1 MPSMTTLPMPTS
13 SSRGAVRMA
22 RRGLLVAVLSLAA
35 FGCKDQP
42 KEGGGGAG
50 EGGAPAAGRLKI
62 AVIPK
67 GTTHEFWKSVHA
79 GALKAAKE
87 ADVDIVW
94 KGPLKEDDLKA
105 QIDVVNTFV
114 AQGVSGI
121 VLAPL
126 NDSALRAPV
135 KAAAAAKIP
144 VVVFD
149 SDLQGSDHVSFVAT
163 DNVSAG
169 KIAGEAMSKVL
180 DGKGNLLVLRCQE
193 GSASTQNRENG
204 FLESVKAKPELK
216 VVSDNQ
222 YGGATTESAF
232 QKSESLLIAHKAQTG
247 AIQGVFTPNESTTF
261 GMLQALKRSG
271 VNKKVKFI
279 GFDSSDKLIAAVK
292 DGDLEGLVI
301 QNPFN
306 MGYLSVKTMA
316 EHLRG
321 KSIEKRIDTGAR
333 FVDRASL
340 EDPAVKEIMQ
350 PDLKKWLGE

>member
-1 MPSMTTLPMPTS
+1 MMS
-13 SSRGAVRMA
+13 GAFNIT
-22 RRGLLVAVLSLAA
+22 RRALLALVLAVVVS
-35 FGCKDQP
+35 GCKDKP
-42 KEGGGGAG
+42 ADAGGGGAPAS
-50 EGGAPAAGRLKI
+50 GGQRLKI
-62 AVIPK
+62 AVVPK

-79 GALKAAKE
+79 GAVKAAKE

-94 KGPLKEDDLKA
+94 KGPLKEDDLKN

-126 NDSALRAPV
+126 NDAALRAPV
-135 KAAAAAKIP
+135 KAATAAKIP

-163 DNVSAG
+163 DNVAAG
-169 KIAGEAMSKVL
+169 KIAGEAMAKAL
-180 DGKGNLLVLRCQE
+180 DGKGNLIVLRYQE

-204 FLESVKAKPELK
+204 FLEAVKAKPDLK
-216 VVSDNQ
+216 IVSDNQ
-222 YGGATTESAF
+222 YGGATTESSF

-247 AIQGVFTPNESTTF
+247 AIQGVFSPNESTTF
-261 GMLQALKRSG
+261 GMLQALKKSG

-279 GFDSSDKLIAAVK
+279 GFDSSDKLIGALK
-292 DGDLEGLVI
+292 DGDLDGLVV

-306 MGYLSVKTMA
+306 MGYLAVKTMA
-316 EHLRG
+316 DHLRG
-321 KSIEKRIDTGAR
+321 KPVEKRIDTGAR
-333 FVDRASL
+333 FVDKAGL
-340 EDPAVKEIMQ
+340 DDPAVKEIMQ

>member
-1 MPSMTTLPMPTS
+1 MKNDRPALP
-13 SSRGAVRMA
+13 
-22 RRGLLVAVLSLAA
+22 RRALLAGLLVLVAVS
-35 FGCKDQP
+35 CKDPP
-42 KEGGGGAG
+42 KPDASSSSG
-50 EGGAPAAGRLKI
+50 EGGAASSGKRLKI

-79 GALKAAKE
+79 GAVKASKE
-87 ADVDIVW
+87 LDVEIVW

-121 VLAPL
+121 VVAPL

-135 KAAAAAKIP
+135 KAAVAAKIP

-149 SDLQGSDHVSFVAT
+149 SDLQGDDHTSFVAT
-163 DNVSAG
+163 DNQAAG
-169 KIAGEAMSKVL
+169 KLAGEAMAKTL
-180 DGKGNLLVLRCQE
+180 ENKGNIIVLRYQE
-193 GSASTQNRENG
+193 GSASTQNRERG
-204 FLESVKAKPELK
+204 FLDGVKDKGELK

-247 AIQGVFTPNESTTF
+247 AIGGVFAPNESTTF
-261 GMLQALKRSG
+261 GMLQALKKSG
-271 VNKKVKFI
+271 VNKKVKLI
-279 GFDSSDKLIAAVK
+279 GFDSSDKLVAALK
-292 DGDLEGLVI
+292 DGDIDGLVV

-306 MGYLSVKTMA
+306 MGYLAVKTMT

-321 KSIEKRIDTGAR
+321 KAVEKRIDTGAR
-333 FVDRASL
+333 LVQKSNLD
-340 EDPAVKEIMQ
+340 DPAVKEIMQ